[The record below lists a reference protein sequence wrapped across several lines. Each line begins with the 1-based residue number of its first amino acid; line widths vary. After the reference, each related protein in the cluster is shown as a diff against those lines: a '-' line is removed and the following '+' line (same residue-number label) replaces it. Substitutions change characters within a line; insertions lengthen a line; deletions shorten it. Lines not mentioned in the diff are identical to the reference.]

1 MQKVKFGS
9 VMRFV
14 VGSAVASHVG
24 GRSRSRKVKA
34 DKVAAL
40 CMMFQMA
47 ERLPASASNMDYW
60 SSRMPYDVWEVAA
73 LEEKV
78 KERAAKRQVA

>member
-1 MQKVKFGS
+1 METKVKFGS

-14 VGSAVASHVG
+14 VGSVVASHVA
-24 GRSRSRKVKA
+24 KKKAKA
-34 DKVAAL
+34 DKVASL

-60 SSRMPYDVWEVAA
+60 SSRMPYNVWEVA
-73 LEEKV
+73 
-78 KERAAKRQVA
+78 

>member
-14 VGSAVASHVG
+14 VGSAVASHK
-24 GRSRSRKVKA
+24 RASRKKA
-34 DKVAAL
+34 DNKKAKVDAL
-40 CMMFQMA
+40 CMMFQMV
-47 ERLPASASNMDYW
+47 EKLPASASNMDYW
-60 SSRMPYDVWEVAA
+60 SSRMPYDVWEVA